1 MNARVFAAAAAKAAP
16 GGYNLTVASTI
27 THLAMEMLKHASGG

>member
-16 GGYNLTVASTI
+16 GGYNLTVASTS
-27 THLAMEMLKHASGG
+27 THTRLR